1 MSLSNQV
8 KIGRRF
14 QRSIRIDTDVGTV
27 EAIDG
32 FVCPESSASVMLS
45 MAKHVSETGQGA
57 FTWTGPYG
65 SGKSS
70 LVVALSALLN
80 GSKALQKRA
89 SEILGRRVT
98 DQVWKGLPPQSK
110 GWRILPVVGRRDRPA
125 SVIGEALEVAGFV
138 PRNRRREWTDEL
150 LIRAVK
156 DVVDEQP
163 KSFGGLLIFVDEM
176 GKFLEAAAQGGV
188 DVFLFQELAEL
199 SSRSGGRFIFVGILH
214 QAFEEYAHRLSREL
228 REEWS
233 KIHGR
238 FVDLAVNT
246 GGEEQIDLLSRAIES
261 DGAPRRH
268 VTLANN
274 VADII
279 RKYRPSASKHLGA
292 TIAKCWPLHPIAAC
306 LLGPISRR
314 RFGQNQR
321 SIFAFLNSAE
331 TNGFQEFL
339 RTADEGTIY
348 EPSQLW
354 DYLRSNLEPSILASP
369 DGHRW
374 ALAAEAVARCE
385 SVGGD
390 ILHIRLLKT
399 IALVDLFKERAGLVP
414 SFDLLRICESAER
427 DEAVQGALA
436 DLSKWSLITFRK
448 FTNAYAIFEG
458 SDFDID
464 AAVEV
469 ALREIREID
478 FAGLRRLAG
487 LQPLLAKRHYHET
500 GALRWF
506 DINLVPLANLAEE
519 AHKFRPANGTVGQ
532 FLLAIP
538 TEGER
543 EDLAQDACREIA
555 SENHDGDVV
564 IGLSQRS
571 WGVVDLAKELLAL
584 EKVRTERL
592 ELLGDAVARKEVDAR
607 LADLQGQLEAELHR
621 AYDSATWYQKRH
633 NPKRLLNSELNNL
646 ASELAHHRY
655 PQCPKIRN
663 ELLNRVKP
671 SSSAVSAQNMLL
683 KKMITQEGQ
692 PRLGIEGFPAEGGLL
707 VSLLEAPGL
716 YAEDRQGWKFVSPHG
731 DDTHRL
737 LPLWNAA
744 ESHLRANAARVVEV
758 AEIYEL
764 WREPPFGVKDGLMPI
779 LAVAFLL
786 SRRDS
791 IAFYRQGIFQA
802 RFKDLDVDYLVSDP
816 KDVQLRW
823 MDLPDLSRRL
833 LSDMAEVVRH
843 IDDTNTLT
851 HLAPI
856 DVARGLVS
864 IFHNLHPWTK
874 RTTRLSANA
883 IRIRNLFKQ
892 ANDPNKF
899 LFDDIPVAFGGQIN
913 LAGDDALRSVIASV
927 KDGLEELVQ
936 AYPAMLSRLKD
947 MLLAELQVP
956 NASSQALKELRE
968 RAENVKQLAGD
979 LRLEAFVVR
988 LARFQGSE
996 NDLETIASLAAD
1008 KPPRDWVDLDLDRTA
1023 VEMTDMAQK
1032 FVRSEAFARVKG
1044 RNDKRHAMAI
1054 IVGVAGR
1061 PTPLME
1067 EFNVADIDRTEIDGF
1082 ISQIESALKSRKQG
1096 HRNIVLAALAEVSAR
1111 IMQASPK
1118 RVVLENL
1125 KKKEVR

>member
-1 MSLSNQV
+1 MSLHNRV

-14 QRSIRIDTDVGTV
+14 QRSIRIDTDVGTA

-32 FVCPESSASVMLS
+32 FVCPESSANVMLS

-80 GSKALQKRA
+80 GSKSLQRRA

-98 DQVWKGLPPQSK
+98 DQILKGLPPQSK

-125 SVIGEALEVAGFV
+125 AVIGEALEAADFV

-150 LIRAVK
+150 LLKAVK
-156 DVVDEQP
+156 EIVDDQP
-163 KSFGGLLIFVDEM
+163 KAFGGLLIFVDEM

-188 DVFLFQELAEL
+188 DVYLFQQLAEL
-199 SSRSGGRFIFVGILH
+199 SSRSGGRLLFVGILH
-214 QAFEEYAHRLSREL
+214 QAFEEYAHRLSREM

-261 DGAPRRH
+261 DGAPKRH
-268 VTLANN
+268 VGLANS
-274 VADII
+274 VSGII
-279 RKYRPSASKHLGA
+279 RKYRPSASKNLGSI
-292 TIAKCWPLHPIAAC
+292 IAKCWPLHPIAAC

-331 TNGFQEFL
+331 PDGFQEFL
-339 RTADEGTIY
+339 GTANESSLY
-348 EPSQLW
+348 EVPQLW
-354 DYLRSNLEPSILASP
+354 DYLRANLEPSILASP

-385 SVGGD
+385 SVGGEA
-390 ILHIRLLKT
+390 LHVRLLKT

-414 SFDLLRICESAER
+414 SFDLLKICESLESDR
-427 DEAVQGALA
+427 AVQDALA

-464 AAVEV
+464 AAVET
-469 ALREIREID
+469 ALQEIREID
-478 FAGLRRLAG
+478 FGGLRRLAG

-506 DINLVPLANLAEE
+506 DINLVPLSNLADE
-519 AHKFRPANGTVGQ
+519 ARKFRVANGTVGQ

-543 EDLAQDACREIA
+543 EDGAQDICRETA
-555 SENHDGDVV
+555 KDNHDGDVV
-564 IGLSQRS
+564 VGLSQRS
-571 WGVVDLAKELLAL
+571 WGIVDLAKELLAL

-592 ELLGDAVARKEVDAR
+592 ELQGDAVARREVDAR

-621 AYDSATWYQKRH
+621 AYDNATWHQKRH
-633 NPKRLLNSELNNL
+633 HPKRLSNSELNNL
-646 ASELAHHRY
+646 ASELADNRY
-655 PQCPKIRN
+655 PLCPKVHN
-663 ELLNRVKP
+663 ELLNRIKP
-671 SSSAVSAQNMLL
+671 SSSAVSAQNTLL
-683 KKMITQEGQ
+683 KRMLTHEGQ

-716 YAEDRQGWKFVSPHG
+716 YSKGKQGWKFTSPHG
-731 DDTHRL
+731 EDIHRL

-758 AEIYEL
+758 AEIYDL
-764 WREPPFGVKDGLMPI
+764 WRKPPFGVKDGLMPI

-786 SRRDS
+786 SRRES

-802 RFKDLDVDYLVSDP
+802 RFKDLDVDYLVGDP
-816 KDVQLRW
+816 RDVQLRW

-833 LSDMAEVVRH
+833 LSDMAEVVRD
-843 IDDTNTLT
+843 IDGSNSLT

-864 IFHNLHPWTK
+864 IFQNLHPWTK
-874 RTTRLSANA
+874 RTIRLSANA

-899 LFDDIPVAFGGQIN
+899 LFDDIPAAFGGQIN
-913 LAGDDALRSVIASV
+913 LASDDALRSVIVSV

-936 AYPAMLSRLKD
+936 AYPTMLRRLKD

-988 LARFQGSE
+988 LARFQGSDA
-996 NDLETIASLAAD
+996 DLEAIASLAAD
-1008 KPPRDWVDLDLDRTA
+1008 KPLQNWVDLDLDRTA

-1054 IVGVAGR
+1054 VVGVGGR
-1061 PTPLME
+1061 PTPMVE
-1067 EFNVADIDRTEIDGF
+1067 EFDVADTDRREIDGLV
-1082 ISQIESALKSRKQG
+1082 SQMEAALKSRKQG

-1111 IMQASPK
+1111 FIQATPK
-1118 RVVLENL
+1118 RPVLEIS
-1125 KKKEVR
+1125 KKKGFR